1 MSIHAAH
8 GVPLAGPAD
17 SRRAFLKKT
26 AALSFV
32 ALVASAVV
40 ATASTYFAA
49 PVVYGV
55 GGGFGGMIAILGSFF
70 VAHYVARKMVYGA
83 SKLPG
88 LVLAVVMEGFSI
100 GFLLLTTILKLGAF
114 EGFGLIA
121 QCMGLTGATAG
132 GMLLYVWFNKSELN
146 LVKAGLSMLGLPM
159 LILMGLSWAFP
170 LGGAFGLIISV
181 VFVVV
186 SAAGLLYRL
195 NAVVHEMDEDMH
207 VEAAYEITM
216 GVLILFW
223 NLLVLLNR
231 VRR

>member
-26 AALSFV
+26 AVLSFV
-32 ALVASAVV
+32 ALLASAVV

-49 PVVYGV
+49 PMVYEV
-55 GGGFGGMIAILGSFF
+55 GGSLGGLVAILGSFF
-70 VAHYVARKMVYGA
+70 VAHYVARKMVYGDQ
-83 SKLPG
+83 KVPG
-88 LVLAVVMEGFSI
+88 LILAVVMEGFSI
-100 GFLLLTTILKLGAF
+100 GFLLLTTLLRFGAF

-132 GMLLYVWFNKSELN
+132 GMLLYVWFNKSELS

-159 LILMGLSWAFP
+159 LILMGISWAFP
-170 LGGAFGLIISV
+170 IGGTLGLIVSV

-195 NAVVHEMDEDMH
+195 NAVVHELDEDMH
-207 VEAAYEITM
+207 IEAAYEITM
-216 GVLILFW
+216 GILVLFW
-223 NLLVLLNR
+223 NLLNLLNR
-231 VRR
+231 LRR